1 MIRVHQEVLMRDSKQ
16 ISILPIWMMM
26 NRVYMDHNIHFAA
39 AVIAVRRI
47 EIILI
52 IVGAGDCR
60 FVRGKWEIFNC
71 FIPLKLFKFNYCVSE
86 VNIG

>member
-1 MIRVHQEVLMRDSKQ
+1 
-16 ISILPIWMMM
+16 M

-52 IVGAGDCR
+52 IVDVGDYRC
-60 FVRGKWEIFNC
+60 VRGKWEIFNC
-71 FIPLKLFKFNYCVSE
+71 SIPLKVFKFNYIVKVS
-86 VNIG
+86 NRYSFGLLIFCPYASNL